1 MPGHGDCPF
10 GRVGTAVTSG
20 SARPIGGSCNGVGS
34 VSSRVVVVVAGPG
47 IAVEPAVVVG
57 VVPVVVG
64 VVAVVVD
71 VVDGVSLWL
80 LCATTIAAASVK
92 TTHMADIWV
101 LMTPRAASA

>member
-1 MPGHGDCPF
+1 
-10 GRVGTAVTSG
+10 
-20 SARPIGGSCNGVGS
+20 
-34 VSSRVVVVVAGPG
+34 
-47 IAVEPAVVVG
+47 
-57 VVPVVVG
+57 
-64 VVAVVVD
+64 